1 MSFVSDVANTVT
13 SYNPTVFLL
22 VLVVHFSMNVPAVV
36 VVPRCTIGSRL
47 QNSVSSEQSI
57 VSTYFAVL
65 GSTSSFVIGFII
77 LICPSID
84 TILPSCTRITSPTAE
99 YFDCCIPCLEY
110 ETSLMLPVM
119 YDDTGI

>member
-1 MSFVSDVANTVT
+1 MSFVSDVANTLT

-47 QNSVSSEQSI
+47 QNSVNSEQSI

-65 GSTSSFVIGFII
+65 GSTSSFVIGFTI

-84 TILPSCTRITSPTAE
+84 TILPSCTLITSTIAL
-99 YFDCCIPCLEY
+99 YSVFCIPCLEY
-110 ETSLMLPVM
+110 EISLMFPVI